1 MGTQPTHWS
10 QEGYMNRPG
19 MEMVQVPMISG
30 RRMMSFEQNRMNKAY
45 EVMDYYDR
53 RKPLS
58 VTVHFRGEDHVVE
71 YILAPKSFISYITPG
86 EEFGIHVY
94 GMILVSSEIA
104 HEHPGWVYYIVA
116 KLFLEGF
123 VDQGLDQ
130 TGRVK
135 HFVSLMTTIRVAG
148 VKMSEEELVE
158 FLERMIAS
166 EQTNYFEIDGE
177 VKKFLGDAKDP
188 DSRRRRRIEYLGRH
202 HRNFWVRLGREAEEL
217 DNLGYDPCGYR
228 NHAEAAFR
236 SLESDVASMF
246 LAATLIRQ
254 IAQLCQGAII
264 LIPRQH
270 IKVSYALTYEGSGGR
285 VEIVRILE
293 ETSDGDIIEKLGHN
307 KTWHALVKRLSYGIY
322 QTELRVERV
331 IEARRQD
338 LNQAISLGKEKSSE
352 ISREIAVLREQVAAK
367 VQPLE
372 FAAERLRKM
381 SGKWQNEV
389 ANIASLSDQ
398 LSSTLSD
405 LNSLQEA
412 LAEAV

>member
-1 MGTQPTHWS
+1 M
-10 QEGYMNRPG
+10 M
-19 MEMVQVPMISG
+19 SG
-30 RRMMSFEQNRMNKAY
+30 RVMLAFQQNRMNKAY
-45 EVMDYYDR
+45 EIMDYYDR

-58 VTVHFRGEDHVVE
+58 VTIHFRGEDHVVE
-71 YILAPKSFISYITPG
+71 YVLAPKSFISYITPG

-94 GMILVSSEIA
+94 GMILVSFEIA

-116 KLFLEGF
+116 KLFLESF
-123 VDQGLDQ
+123 VDEGLDK

-158 FLERMIAS
+158 FLERMIAG
-166 EQTNYFEIDGE
+166 ERTNYFEIDCE
-177 VKKFLGDAKDP
+177 VKKFLGDVKDP
-188 DSRRRRRIEYLGRH
+188 DSRRQRRIEYLGRH

-217 DNLGYDPCGYR
+217 DDLGYDPCGYR
-228 NHAEAAFR
+228 NYAEAAFR

-254 IAQLCQGAII
+254 IAQLCQGAIV

-285 VEIVRILE
+285 VKIVRILE

-307 KTWHALVKRLSYGIY
+307 KTWYALVKRLSYGIH

-338 LNQAISLGKEKSSE
+338 LNQAISLGKEKNVE
-352 ISREIAVLREQVAAK
+352 IGREIAVLREQIREK
-367 VQPLE
+367 SQPFE
-372 FAAERLRKM
+372 SAVEKLRKM
-381 SGKWQNEV
+381 SGNWQNEV
-389 ANIASLSDQ
+389 ANIASLSNQ

-412 LAEAV
+412 LAEAI